1 MGQASVGR
9 TKATKT
15 LKQLAEKG
23 VLAWV
28 GKGTN
33 DPYQYYRLNESVHD
47 SQLTARG
54 RAVGC
59 YGPDSCNRPLR
70 HAKSHREM
78 HSARPGTS
86 PPTPRAPIRGRRID
100 QPAPADNNGTDKK
113 PAGFV
118 RRSRESGSAQFF
130 HVHGVLIHPARRA
143 YKTRARPGRSRP
155 HKTDRFLH
163 WLRLSIGSRDASTA
177 REKDVSHRHR

>member
-1 MGQASVGR
+1 MAARRPAQLAPLPIQRCS
-9 TKATKT
+9 KT
-15 LKQLAEKG
+15 STRPRGSPRDEEGAHGAGERRKNQGDEDAEQLAEKG

-33 DPYQYYRLNESVHD
+33 DPYQYYRLNESAHD

-70 HAKSHREM
+70 HARSHREM
-78 HSARPGTS
+78 HSARPEIS

-100 QPAPADNNGTDKK
+100 QLAPADHNGTDKK
-113 PAGFV
+113 PAGFA

-130 HVHGVLIHPARRA
+130 SCARRTYSPNA
-143 YKTRARPGRSRP
+143 AR
-155 HKTDRFLH
+155 
-163 WLRLSIGSRDASTA
+163 I
-177 REKDVSHRHR
+177 